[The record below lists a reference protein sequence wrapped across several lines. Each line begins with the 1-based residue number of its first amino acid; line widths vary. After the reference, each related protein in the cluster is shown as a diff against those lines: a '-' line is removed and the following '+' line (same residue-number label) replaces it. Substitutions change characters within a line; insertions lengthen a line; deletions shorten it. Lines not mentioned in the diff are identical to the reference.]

1 MKFDNFNDKLF
12 VRIIVSTEVTRL
24 KFTKMKISI
33 EIKLQKW
40 YSTTMEQEIERRGC
54 YENESCG
61 SGRT

>member
-1 MKFDNFNDKLF
+1 M
-12 VRIIVSTEVTRL
+12 
-24 KFTKMKISI
+24 KFTKLKISI